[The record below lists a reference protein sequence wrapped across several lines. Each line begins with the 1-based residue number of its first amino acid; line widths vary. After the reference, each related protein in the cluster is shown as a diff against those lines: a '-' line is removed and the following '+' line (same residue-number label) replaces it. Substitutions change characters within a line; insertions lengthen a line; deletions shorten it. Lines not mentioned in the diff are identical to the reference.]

1 MTDDPFLHDD
11 APYVLG
17 ALDPVERAAFETH
30 LETCAQC
37 RARVA
42 ELRGPVAALALVR
55 EDVALGAEPLD
66 DPVPDTLLP
75 GLLRR
80 ASRERRRRRTVLALI
95 GSVAAAC
102 VLALAIV
109 VWPVGSDTPARPP
122 AQALTALKPVPLKV
136 TARLTA
142 KAWGTSIELHCTY
155 PANERDK
162 FAYDLVVVDR
172 ANRSHVAGDWTL
184 VPGKD
189 GIEFTTGTAVPR
201 DQIRQLLVRTPTGT
215 PLLELKL

>member
-1 MTDDPFLHDD
+1 MTDPFLHDD

-17 ALDPVERAAFETH
+17 ALDPIERAAFEAH
-30 LETCAQC
+30 LETCADC

-42 ELRGPVAALALVR
+42 ELRGPAAALAAVR
-55 EDVALGAEPLD
+55 EDVLVGAAPADE
-66 DPVPDTLLP
+66 PVPDTLLP

-80 ASRERRRRRTVLALI
+80 AARERRRHRTVTALI
-95 GSVAAAC
+95 ASVAAAC

-109 VWPVGSDTPARPP
+109 VWPVDSGTPAKPP
-122 AQALTALKPVPLKV
+122 AQALTALKPIALKV

-155 PANERDK
+155 PAYERDK

-172 ANRSHVAGDWTL
+172 ANRSHVAGDWSL

-189 GIEFTTGTAVPR
+189 GIVFTTGTSVPR

-215 PLLELKL
+215 PLLELQL

>member
-1 MTDDPFLHDD
+1 MTDPFLHDD

-17 ALDPVERAAFETH
+17 ILDPPERAAFEAH
-30 LETCAQC
+30 LATCAEC

-42 ELRGPVAALALVR
+42 ELRGPVAALAMVR
-55 EDVALGAEPLD
+55 EDVVLGAEPAD
-66 DPVPDTLLP
+66 EPVPDTLLP

-80 ASRERRRRRTVLALI
+80 AARERRRRRTVTALI
-95 GSVAAAC
+95 GSIAAAC

-109 VWPVGSDTPARPP
+109 AWPVDSGAPARPP
-122 AQALTALKPVPLKV
+122 AQALTALKPIPLKV

-142 KAWGTSIELHCTY
+142 KAWGTAIELHCTY
-155 PANERDK
+155 PAYEHDK
-162 FAYDLVVVDR
+162 FAYDLVVVDQ
-172 ANRSHVAGDWTL
+172 ANRSHGAGDWTL

-189 GIEFTTGTAVPR
+189 GIVFTTGTSVPR
-201 DQIRQLLVRTPTGT
+201 GEIRRLLVRTPTGT